1 MLHALEGDLRHCSN
15 VCRARSRR
23 TKGNV
28 GIDARVIV
36 GTAGSRLSYIP
47 VLSLPEIQPNSGGVH
62 TNSRDRC
69 SGCYPRITDVG
80 ARFSLE
86 RFQKL
91 DNRICAYRT
100 VS

>member
-1 MLHALEGDLRHCSN
+1 MCTAPAAG
-15 VCRARSRR
+15 

-28 GIDARVIV
+28 GVDALLIV
-36 GTAGSRLSYIP
+36 GTAGSRLSYTP

-62 TNSRDRC
+62 TNSPDRC

-91 DNRICAYRT
+91 DNRICAYCT
-100 VS
+100 VLS